1 MGVVA
6 AGSGQRPGSS
16 PNATAANALIGG
28 DAIKMGK
35 MSIRGNLKPTDPYVS
50 CGKFHFG

>member
-1 MGVVA
+1 MGRVA

-28 DAIKMGK
+28 DAIKMRK
-35 MSIRGNLKPTDPYVS
+35 TSIRGNLEATDPCVG